1 MKSEVRFVVMN
12 VNQMGRNVYTTSLI
26 ERSKRRRLP

>member
-1 MKSEVRFVVMN
+1 MKSVLRFIVMN
-12 VNQMGRNVYTTSLI
+12 VNQMGRNVYRKSLI